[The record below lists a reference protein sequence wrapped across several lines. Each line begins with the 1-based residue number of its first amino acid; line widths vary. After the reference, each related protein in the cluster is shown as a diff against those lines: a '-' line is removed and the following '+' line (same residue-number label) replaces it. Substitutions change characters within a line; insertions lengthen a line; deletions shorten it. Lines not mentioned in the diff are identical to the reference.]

1 MLERIKESVE
11 DAVDKGRA
19 TARVYVPEKKALKK
33 GLREYFAYDLRWSY
47 GLIAGAILIGIVAS
61 FLSHGWTVWPFVFIV
76 CFMSTV
82 HEAAQRAAIRAFGP
96 AWRIDNGAKLKIAM
110 NFDGNATWNA
120 TGTGFHFDDGDPGLE
135 FTVQVGEA
143 NQFLAEFRNSARLR
157 MQFPG
162 SMTPDLMLSLGGTG
176 ALMDPLL
183 ACIRN
188 LR

>member
-1 MLERIKESVE
+1 MMGRRSVRPALLGALSGVAIAAMAPLAE
-11 DAVDKGRA
+11 AATKIIARSGSWEAFGGTTDKGKPVCGVSQ
-19 TARVYVPEKKALKK
+19 TAGDVYFGFKF
-33 GLREYFAYDLRWSY
+33 FAGNDTYTIQV
-47 GLIAGAILIGIVAS
+47 GNK
-61 FLSHGWTVWPFVFIV
+61 
-76 CFMSTV
+76 
-82 HEAAQRAAIRAFGP
+82 